1 MLPASPMSP
10 LPLTTPARLS
20 VPFWPAPRH
29 GRLSEGFPHRTAIWP
44 ATAERSSRCRTSVRF
59 QTKRL
64 ELFGCWFGAGRI
76 VSPVEVSG
84 DRQAGLSSGGA
95 NEVQDLLI
103 TVEWFACPV
112 LGDLRK
118 EAVFNG
124 VPFGSASRVVGN
136 GESQTERIGQ
146 LRLELGFPGAA
157 TIAIAAAGVAQ
168 NEELPG
174 AWIAARSL
182 LAPPMR
188 DGVGREG
195 GCVMRDTHHDGP

>member
-1 MLPASPMSP
+1 M
-10 LPLTTPARLS
+10 RLQ
-20 VPFWPAPRH
+20 A
-29 GRLSEGFPHRTAIWP
+29 
-44 ATAERSSRCRTSVRF
+44 
-59 QTKRL
+59 KRL
-64 ELFGCWFGAGRI
+64 ELFGRWFGTGTI
-76 VSPVEVSG
+76 VAAVEVSG

-195 GCVMRDTHHDGP
+195 GCVMRDTHHDGPSIGEEIIDAVRDGDAGGVRAEIVVVDQSGRQIPTRAGILEVADQFALLGVDANNG